1 MKIKQAG
8 SWPNAKAKP
17 CRAMGISI
25 SWMGVLAEEVLSEV
39 NIEGQVLTNE

>member
-25 SWMGVLAEEVLSEV
+25 SWMGILAEVLSEV
-39 NIEGQVLTNE
+39 NIEGQVLKNE